1 MGAHVVR
8 SIADRRGLE
17 SAMPMGLPEAAAVR
31 CGDAALCAAWFLRR
45 ARLALAMIAGIGEPG
60 PCRCVGRARI
70 AEKAHMDAENADSAL
85 CAFPD
90 RRMLA
95 RERPTRRITMPRH
108 STKRPAAAN
117 AGNAPK
123 PSGPWTREEEGVL
136 IEMWMRNLSNEEISE
151 RIGRNPSAIA
161 VKASRLALPRRN
173 RHTDNPNARIR
184 RCMRCGRDFHSFG
197 PGNRIC
203 GPCKASPEYDSE
215 PEYRCLYV

>member
-1 MGAHVVR
+1 
-8 SIADRRGLE
+8 
-17 SAMPMGLPEAAAVR
+17 
-31 CGDAALCAAWFLRR
+31 
-45 ARLALAMIAGIGEPG
+45 
-60 PCRCVGRARI
+60 
-70 AEKAHMDAENADSAL
+70 
-85 CAFPD
+85 
-90 RRMLA
+90 
-95 RERPTRRITMPRH
+95 MPRH

-203 GPCKASPEYDSE
+203 GPCKASPEYDSVQE
-215 PEYRCLYV
+215 FQCLYVC